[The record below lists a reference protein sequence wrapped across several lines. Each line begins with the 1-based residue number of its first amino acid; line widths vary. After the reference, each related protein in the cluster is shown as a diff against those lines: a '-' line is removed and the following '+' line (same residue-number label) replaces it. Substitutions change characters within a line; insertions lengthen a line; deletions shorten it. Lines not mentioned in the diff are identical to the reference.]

1 MVIISNKRAR
11 HEYDISDTH
20 IAGIELTGAEVKSLR
35 LKHGSLIG
43 SYIKPLQGELFLINA
58 QINLYKFATDPT
70 YEPKRTRKLLMRR
83 KEIDKLLATIDQKNV
98 VLVPMSFVLLHNRIK
113 LKLGVGK
120 PLKKFQKREVLKRR
134 DQQRDVERQM
144 KQRY

>member
-1 MVIISNKRAR
+1 MVILSNKRAR
-11 HEYDISDTH
+11 HEYDIGDTQ

-35 LKHGSLIG
+35 LKHGSLMG
-43 SYIKPLQGELFLINA
+43 SYVKPLQGELFLINA
-58 QINLYKFATDPT
+58 QINLYKFATDPN

-83 KEIDKLLATIDQKNV
+83 KEIDKLLATIEQKNV
-98 VLVPMSFVLLHNRIK
+98 VLVPMSLVIIHNRIK
-113 LKLGVGK
+113 LKIGVGK